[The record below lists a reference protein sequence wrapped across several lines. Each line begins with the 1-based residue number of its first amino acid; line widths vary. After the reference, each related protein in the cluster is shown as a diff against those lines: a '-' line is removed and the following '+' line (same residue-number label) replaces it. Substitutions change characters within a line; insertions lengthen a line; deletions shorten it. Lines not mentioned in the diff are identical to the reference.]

1 MNVVSAVNTALAN
14 AHVTPDVG
22 ETPGRIHRNRSEAFV
37 EALAAEF
44 RAEYSS
50 RVNVAVFSRHHA
62 DNRHQ
67 LGLNEFLVDVAIC
80 GIEFMPSGVAD
91 RMLTYLTSNLW
102 AVKSEFARDS
112 RKAVFD
118 FNKLVLSSAEQ
129 KLFVG
134 SAVGDEAWY
143 LGFLGHVADFCTGS
157 VFVALVPHPDEWDA
171 SPHLECRV
179 WTRTRGK
186 WAAVS

>member
-1 MNVVSAVNTALAN
+1 MNVESAVNTALAN
-14 AHVTPDVG
+14 AHMTPDVG

-50 RVNVAVFSRHHA
+50 RVNVAVLSRHNA

-67 LGLNEFLVDVAIC
+67 LGLNEFLVDVAVC
-80 GIEFMPSGVAD
+80 GIEFMPAGVAD

-157 VFVALVPHPDEWDA
+157 VFAALVPHPEEWGA
-171 SPHLECRV
+171 GAHPTCRV
-179 WTRTRGK
+179 WTRAQRR
-186 WAAVS
+186 WVPVS